1 MKMIQGVLVVFIVV
15 FSTSV
20 SAGALELLKTMKT
33 AKGGYDAYQS
43 GKTIAG
49 LEDAKPIFGKVKRV
63 FVVAE
68 TSPLK
73 GSAASMNALI
83 EKIVCDNVERIVD
96 NLEKYDMEGATPK
109 CKKGMPTKKSKKKTV
124 VMKIRQSGNGNATG
138 LSAEYIDRATGDSL
152 KTVSAA
158 SAENYYLAL
167 VNIIDD
173 LHNDFLISSRT
184 NNPVTLKKWPKRFAK
199 YSKKKKH
206 REVSMKRKEKKQ
218 LEAGI
223 AK

>member
-1 MKMIQGVLVVFIVV
+1 MKIVQGVLFVFIVV

-33 AKGGYDAYQS
+33 AKGGYDTYQS

-49 LEDAKPIFGKVKRV
+49 LEDAKPIFSKVKRV

-83 EKIVCDNVERIVD
+83 EKVVCDNVERIVD

-109 CKKGMPTKKSKKKTV
+109 CKKGMPTKKSKKRIV
-124 VMKIRQSGNGNATG
+124 IMKIGQSVNGNPTG
-138 LSAEYIDRATGDSL
+138 LSAEYIDRTSGDSL
-152 KTVSAA
+152 KIVSAA
-158 SAENYYLAL
+158 SADNYYLAL

>member
-1 MKMIQGVLVVFIVV
+1 
-15 FSTSV
+15 
-20 SAGALELLKTMKT
+20 
-33 AKGGYDAYQS
+33 
-43 GKTIAG
+43 
-49 LEDAKPIFGKVKRV
+49 
-63 FVVAE
+63 
-68 TSPLK
+68 
-73 GSAASMNALI
+73 
-83 EKIVCDNVERIVD
+83 
-96 NLEKYDMEGATPK
+96 
-109 CKKGMPTKKSKKKTV
+109 
-124 VMKIRQSGNGNATG
+124 MKIGQSGNGNATG
-138 LSAEYIDRATGDSL
+138 LSAEYIDRTTGDSL
-152 KTVSAA
+152 KIVSAA
-158 SAENYYLAL
+158 SADNYYLAL

>member
-1 MKMIQGVLVVFIVV
+1 MKMIQRILLVFIVV
-15 FSTSV
+15 FSTSA
-20 SAGALELLKTMKT
+20 SASALGLLKTMKT

-49 LEDAKPIFGKVKRV
+49 LEDAKPIFSKVKRV

-68 TSPLK
+68 LSPLK

-83 EKIVCDNVERIVD
+83 EKVVCDNVERIVD

-109 CKKGMPTKKSKKKTV
+109 CKKGMPAKKSKKKTV
-124 VMKIRQSGNGNATG
+124 IVKIRQSGNGNATG
-138 LSAEYIDRATGDSL
+138 LSAEYIDRTNGDSL
-152 KTVSAA
+152 KTFSAD

-167 VNIIDD
+167 VNVIDD